1 MRKVE
6 RISQQFEISTRFKLA
21 KRIICEVS
29 EFDST
34 FPVAHL
40 INKKTFLPYLCAIDG
55 YDAVSLLVRIIIE
68 GHRYSLFR
76 ARKPA
81 LFGAWVDL
89 KDVCSGRIHRL
100 FPAEEYIN

>member
-6 RISQQFEISTRFKLA
+6 RICQQLEISTRVKLA
-21 KRIICEVS
+21 KRIIREVR

-34 FPVAHL
+34 FPLAHL
-40 INKKTFLPYLCAIDG
+40 INKTFLPYLCAIDG

-81 LFGAWVDL
+81 LFGTWVDL